1 MIIILFLI
9 LLQHKGPKYKHAH
22 QAHVAGSLHAVYPLP
37 DNSANALQLIFPSAK
52 DELSQR
58 HGLRLLEKA
67 FMHADT
73 YCLVAQLCFWTE
85 QMKGKIQYMEESF

>member
-1 MIIILFLI
+1 MCYGGGADLYM
-9 LLQHKGPKYKHAH
+9 KPSDVHA
-22 QAHVAGSLHAVYPLP
+22 LHAVYPLP
-37 DNSANALQLIFPSAK
+37 NNSANALQLIFPGAT
-52 DELSQR
+52 DELAQR

-67 FMHADT
+67 FMRSDT